1 VARASRPCVGCR
13 IRTGETPVP
22 LRWKRRARLNSLS
35 LSTCLAC
42 ESLNTYSVSTQ
53 GPNGRGEPSLAWDGT
68 ALRELLALFSFVPD
82 RIQGYWHSNPP
93 MNRWGNFYRHLTE
106 VASCCVCTVARSSVR
121 SAIHVERPF
130 LKPYQASGRHICHPI
145 LRTILRVEPDIAPDG
160 AWGSLARSYKDVPL
174 TGLAIFRVR
183 AIARSSVR
191 SSNPKAVVT
200 SLRRRAAI
208 PLGLLN
214 FCRVSCAQSRNPF
227 GIHPWNLRNGLS
239 LLVHTPKSLLKM
251 SAGILPSKTSRAVD
265 KVAQASSPAS

>member
-1 VARASRPCVGCR
+1 MARASRPCVGCR

-121 SAIHVERPF
+121 S
-130 LKPYQASGRHICHPI
+130 
-145 LRTILRVEPDIAPDG
+145 
-160 AWGSLARSYKDVPL
+160 
-174 TGLAIFRVR
+174 
-183 AIARSSVR
+183 
-191 SSNPKAVVT
+191 SNPKAVVT